1 MSALLSFFECLR
13 CGSSDAASR
22 RYGNGRPPQF
32 AVRVAT
38 DRDEEMG
45 SDGTIG
51 VFKGYGRFINLS
63 PVLANEDAAFLLAE
77 QDRRGL
83 HAALGLFD
91 RGRRKLRGSNRILP
105 HSNGGEGHL
114 PLAGLAALRLHKCGA
129 CAINLRGGSRARRS
143 CFYCNIGS
151 LGARR
156 CEQQQR
162 WLQAWSQQL

>member
-1 MSALLSFFECLR
+1 MSALLSFFERLR
-13 CGSSDAASR
+13 CGSSDVPASR

-129 CAINLRGGSRARRS
+129 CAINLRGRP
-143 CFYCNIGS
+143 
-151 LGARR
+151 
-156 CEQQQR
+156 
-162 WLQAWSQQL
+162 